1 MKKRDR
7 HASPFYQKILQ
18 FIKKKG
24 LISPGEKV
32 VLAVSGGVDSVV
44 LIDMMARL
52 QDVLKTELVI
62 AHVNHQLRGKESNG
76 DERFVQQLAK
86 RYNIQCFVERAATKK
101 IVNEKKRS
109 LQDVAREIRYS
120 FFDTL
125 KKSLKANRIATA
137 HNANDNAETV
147 LMNLFRGSG
156 IDGLQGIPLR
166 RDTVIRPLLCVTRK
180 EISSYAKERKLSFR
194 EDSSNRK
201 DDYTRNYLR
210 HNIIPKL
217 EKRINPSLVESLLRE
232 SEIVAANVEFV
243 DELVENSYD
252 FVVQNNEIIIHQAKS
267 LHPFLLQ
274 MMIRRLFVE
283 NNIEPSFDSIG
294 AVIDLSRLIDG
305 FLMLQDWDFQ
315 GAGVPVPVIAELFD
329 QIPCFKSMKIEV
341 AFAGPKYSAVMKAC
355 GNKIH
360 VAGGWAANQMI
371 EGLDRGVHA
380 FMPTVLHR
388 IYKCIFDLHRQGK
401 RDAAVALFN
410 KFLPVLS
417 FTRQHLE
424 VAIRFN
430 KQLLV
435 RQGVFRTENTRTM
448 TTPFDTFLSRLANE
462 LIGYGLDLYNS
473 IPLNDLHLT

>member
-1 MKKRDR
+1 MKKTDR

-294 AVIDLSRLIDG
+294 AVIDLMDRQKGKIADVGNTWTAERLEKSIQIRKRKGQKEFAFKIENEGTLTTDKFVFSIKKSALPDNKVKSDASIEYVDARLIKFPIVIRSWKKGDAFVPLG
-305 FLMLQDWDFQ
+305 MKGKKKLSDFFGEQ
-315 GAGVPVPVIAELFD
+315 KFSTEEKLAAPVVEIAGKIAW
-329 QIPCFKSMKIEV
+329 
-341 AFAGPKYSAVMKAC
+341 
-355 GNKIH
+355 
-360 VAGGWAANQMI
+360 VAGRR
-371 EGLDRGVHA
+371 LDERFKITDSTTEVYQ
-380 FMPTVLHR
+380 LS
-388 IYKCIFDLHRQGK
+388 I
-401 RDAAVALFN
+401 
-410 KFLPVLS
+410 KF
-417 FTRQHLE
+417 E
-424 VAIRFN
+424 
-430 KQLLV
+430 
-435 RQGVFRTENTRTM
+435 
-448 TTPFDTFLSRLANE
+448 TT
-462 LIGYGLDLYNS
+462 
-473 IPLNDLHLT
+473 